1 MSAFQGWMKS
11 IRKQIIEHVRPGRDA
26 QELLAILGR
35 AEAVQSDAQRSMLEQ
50 LIDFHDTR
58 VREVMVPR
66 SAIHAVEAHD
76 SLAEIEQEMLT
87 HGISRLPVMDGD
99 IDHVL
104 GVVHVQD
111 IVKARISGEKPTLAT
126 LLRPCLRVLELE
138 QVSGLLSEMREH
150 SCRIAIVLDE
160 YGGTAGLITL
170 ADLLVEII
178 GEIGEDGEEE
188 ESELD
193 TLADGSYMVQAR
205 MHIEEL
211 AEGLGVQ
218 LPEGDYD
225 TVGGWLTAHLG
236 RIPQAGEQ
244 VTVQALQIHIME
256 ADPRRISKVHIQH
269 LTHQSSE
276 NQIKSDSSSSG
287 RCKADHATPKQIKSA
302 PQQSDHDR
310 KA

>member
-1 MSAFQGWMKS
+1 MSVVQSWMKS
-11 IRKQIIEHVRPGRDA
+11 MRKLLIEHLRPGRDE
-26 QELLAILGR
+26 QELLSVLGR

-58 VREVMVPR
+58 VREVMIPR
-66 SAIHAVEAHD
+66 SKIHAVGLED
-76 SLAEIEQEMLT
+76 SLANIEQVMLE

-111 IVKARISGEKPTLAT
+111 VVKARIKGEKPALKT

-160 YGGTAGLITL
+160 YGGTAGLISL
-170 ADLLVEII
+170 ADLIVNII

-193 TLADGSYMVQAR
+193 SLPDGSYMVQAR

-211 AEGLGVQ
+211 AEELDIT
-218 LPEGDYD
+218 LPQGDYD
-225 TVGGWLTAHLG
+225 TVGGWLMAHLG
-236 RIPQAGEQ
+236 RIPQVGEQ
-244 VTVQALQIHIME
+244 VNILTLKIQVIE
-256 ADPRRISKVHIQH
+256 ADPRRINKVRIQRRSSKPA
-269 LTHQSSE
+269 
-276 NQIKSDSSSSG
+276 SDSSSSN
-287 RCKADHATPKQIKSA
+287 Q
-302 PQQSDHDR
+302 QQSN
-310 KA
+310 

>member
-1 MSAFQGWMKS
+1 MSVIQGWMKH
-11 IRKQIIEHVRPGRDA
+11 IRKQIIDHIRPGRDQ
-26 QELLAILGR
+26 QELLAVLGR

-50 LIDFHDTR
+50 LIEFHDTR

-66 SAIHAVEAHD
+66 SEIHAVEAQD
-76 SLAEIEQEMLT
+76 SLADIEQVMLT

-111 IVKARISGEKPTLAT
+111 VVKARLSGETPALAT

-138 QVSGLLSEMREH
+138 QVSGLLSEMRQH

-160 YGGTAGLITL
+160 YGGTAGLISL

-178 GEIGEDGEEE
+178 GEIGEDGEDE
-188 ESELD
+188 ESELE
-193 TLADGSYMVQAR
+193 TLADGSYMVLAR

-211 AEGLGVQ
+211 AEALGIQ
-218 LPEGDYD
+218 LPLGDYD

-236 RIPQAGEQ
+236 RIPKVGEQ
-244 VTVQALQIHIME
+244 LKVRGLQIQIIE
-256 ADPRRISKVHIQH
+256 ADPRRISKLRIQQ
-269 LTHQSSE
+269 LTKNSAKDLNTKS
-276 NQIKSDSSSSG
+276 SDSYQSKPDQVISTA
-287 RCKADHATPKQIKSA
+287 R
-302 PQQSDHDR
+302 QSDLNT

>member
-1 MSAFQGWMKS
+1 MSVIQGWMKH
-11 IRKQIIEHVRPGRDA
+11 IRKQIIDHIRPGRDE
-26 QELLAILGR
+26 QELLAVLGR

-50 LIDFHDTR
+50 LIEFHDTR

-66 SAIHAVEAHD
+66 SEIHAVEAQD
-76 SLAEIEQEMLT
+76 SLADIEQVMLT

-111 IVKARISGEKPTLAT
+111 VVKARLSGEAPALAT

-138 QVSGLLSEMREH
+138 QVSGLLSEMRQH

-160 YGGTAGLITL
+160 YGGTAGLISL

-178 GEIGEDGEEE
+178 GEIGEDGEDE
-188 ESELD
+188 ESELE
-193 TLADGSYMVQAR
+193 TLADGSYMVLAR

-211 AEGLGVQ
+211 AEALGIQ
-218 LPEGDYD
+218 LPQGDYD

-236 RIPQAGEQ
+236 RIPKVGEQ
-244 VTVQALQIHIME
+244 LKVRGLQIQIIE
-256 ADPRRISKVHIQH
+256 ADPRRISKLRIQQ
-269 LTHQSSE
+269 LTKSSAKE
-276 NQIKSDSSSSG
+276 LNTKSTDSY
-287 RCKADHATPKQIKSA
+287 RFKADQVITTAR
-302 PQQSDHDR
+302 QSDLDT

>member
-1 MSAFQGWMKS
+1 MSIFQGWLQS
-11 IRKQIIEHVRPGRDA
+11 IRKQLIEHIRPGRDE
-26 QELLAILGR
+26 QELLSVLGR

-50 LIDFHDTR
+50 LIEFHDTR

-66 SAIHAVEAHD
+66 SEIHAVEAQD
-76 SLAEIEQEMLT
+76 SLADIEQVMLT
-87 HGISRLPVMDGD
+87 HGVSRLPVMHGD
-99 IDHVL
+99 IDHVI

-111 IVKARISGEKPTLAT
+111 VVKARISGETPPLKT

-160 YGGTAGLITL
+160 YGGTAGLISL
-170 ADLLVEII
+170 ADLVVEII
-178 GEIGEDGEEE
+178 GEIGEDGQEE

-211 AEGLGVQ
+211 AEGLDIQ
-218 LPEGDYD
+218 LPQGDYD

-236 RIPQAGEQ
+236 RIPHVGEQ
-244 VTVQALQIHIME
+244 ISIEGLQVQVIE
-256 ADPRRISKVHIQH
+256 ADPRRISKVHIQR
-269 LTHQSSE
+269 
-276 NQIKSDSSSSG
+276 KSDKMKSN
-287 RCKADHATPKQIKSA
+287 RINVKQVKAEPKPAHPDTKI
-302 PQQSDHDR
+302 
-310 KA
+310 